1 MAEITAALVKDL
13 REKTGVG
20 MMDCKKAL
28 AENNGDLEASI
39 DWLRAKGLSKAAKKA
54 DRAAA
59 EGIVSIALDG
69 KQAAVV
75 ELNSETDFVARN
87 ADFQK
92 AASAFAKLALTAN
105 DHQALLDA
113 PHAGAKVSDAVTQL
127 IATIGENITLRRS
140 AKLGVE
146 NGVVAA
152 YVHAKVDGSDNLG
165 RIAVLVALESTGDKA
180 ALESLGK
187 KIAMHIASANPLALT
202 EGEIPADRV
211 EREKAVIGEQIKE
224 DPKAVG
230 KPQQVLYAM
239 HRVIEAEELETA
251 GSSKDMDLDQAIDA
265 GLGQFGAD
273 GAPIQLTLRCH
284 TDWLVRQLH
293 ETPLSA
299 KQTITVDEDGGTLV
313 TARVIKSWQL
323 MWWLLARLESAE
335 VVRPASYRSEL
346 RELLQGGLDRY
357 SARQEKHLRR
367 LAGERKCDAV

>member
-28 AENNGDLEASI
+28 AENNGDLEASV

-59 EGIVSIALDG
+59 EGIVAIAVAG
-69 KQAAVV
+69 NEGAVV

-92 AASAFAKLALTAN
+92 SANEFAKLALKAG
-105 DHQALLDA
+105 DHAALLDA
-113 PHAGAKVSDAVTQL
+113 SHSGAKVSDAVTQL

-140 AKLGVE
+140 AKLGVN
-146 NGVVAA
+146 NGVISN

-180 ALESLGK
+180 ALDAFGK
-187 KIAMHIASANPLALT
+187 KVAMHIASANPLALT

-211 EREKAVIGEQIKE
+211 EREKSVIAETIKE

-230 KPQQVLYAM
+230 KPQQVLDKMLEGKMRKFFEESVLTKQAF
-239 HRVIEAEELETA
+239 VLNPDQTVEAALQEA
-251 GSSKDMDLDQAIDA
+251 AKAA
-265 GLGQFGAD
+265 
-273 GAPIQLTLRCH
+273 GAPIAITGF
-284 TDWLVRQLH
+284 VRFAVG
-293 ETPLSA
+293 EGVEKRSDDFA
-299 KQTITVDEDGGTLV
+299 
-313 TARVIKSWQL
+313 
-323 MWWLLARLESAE
+323 AE
-335 VVRPASYRSEL
+335 VASMTGKS
-346 RELLQGGLDRY
+346 
-357 SARQEKHLRR
+357 
-367 LAGERKCDAV
+367 